1 MHRYALAAA
10 FMLALAAPALA
21 AEFYVTLD
29 TATNECRVVTER
41 TYDRST
47 VVKDDSSPSLK
58 MVGSGANAASAA
70 FLPSRQR
77 AWRSAS
83 VMALLPFGLRP
94 RFIFVTPPM
103 RISRMWERTAPGGP
117 MSSQQIFN
125 PTPT

>member
-1 MHRYALAAA
+1 M
-10 FMLALAAPALA
+10 
-21 AEFYVTLD
+21 
-29 TATNECRVVTER
+29 
-41 TYDRST
+41 
-47 VVKDDSSPSLK
+47 VKDDSSPSLK

-103 RISRMWERTAPGGP
+103 RISRMWERTTPGGP
-117 MSSQQIFN
+117 MSSQQIFGPYPRPNSVRDCSTGYPIGPLRLTTQPIARTN
-125 PTPT
+125 P